1 MVSAPAVLV
10 ELTRKQMYLV
20 QFGEKFTGTTLGT
33 REVLLE
39 DMQLYAVHTAYGSF
53 YQIGTYKSTFVST
66 QIVPSFLVNFFLS
79 PLYP

>member
-20 QFGEKFTGTTLGT
+20 QFGGRFTGTTLGT

-39 DMQLYAVHTAYGSF
+39 DMQLYAVHTAYGFF
-53 YQIGTYKSTFVST
+53 YQIGKY
-66 QIVPSFLVNFFLS
+66 
-79 PLYP
+79 